1 MTMHERA
8 VDAAMEIE
16 CKKDRLAQNQDGTWK
31 LTLTVAPDGLPDAV
45 MKASPGIRYR
55 AFFVEVDDQEE
66 PVKHAPEKPKK
77 RFHELPLSQQA
88 ALRCGDESFWKFASQ
103 YDRELWDESKSLD
116 SAEVAADFVRVYC
129 GVESRRDL
137 DNFTAAGG
145 VWTGLDA
152 EYQEWAGLAPQAR

>member
-1 MTMHERA
+1 MTIHERA

-45 MKASPGIRYR
+45 MKAPPGVRYR

-66 PVKHAPEKPKK
+66 PVKHAPAPPEKPKK

-88 ALRCGDESFWKFASQ
+88 ALRCQDESFMDWLRRIRGYTNINAEQTAGTVRLICNVDSRAELDTDAFAGQ
-103 YDRELWDESKSLD
+103 QWVNLN
-116 SAEVAADFVRVYC
+116 ADF
-129 GVESRRDL
+129 ES
-137 DNFTAAGG
+137 
-145 VWTGLDA
+145 
-152 EYQEWAGLAPQAR
+152 WAGLAPQAR